1 MANVAE
7 SRKLDDLIMYSW
19 QGVDRVGK
27 KMKGE
32 LQAKNLTLAK
42 NELRRQ
48 GIQVKKIHKKS
59 KPLFSKSKPIK
70 AQDISLF
77 SRQLATMMESG
88 VPMVQ
93 AFEIIEGGQSNP
105 KMAQLINS
113 IKTEVQSGSTLAD
126 ALSKHPL
133 QFDELYC
140 NLVAAGE
147 KAGVLDELLDT
158 IATYK
163 ERTEEI
169 KGKIKKAMFY
179 PLAVLAVAVGVTIL
193 LLVKVVPAFQDMF
206 TSFGADLPGLT
217 LMVVAASHYM
227 QANWYIVIGII
238 GGVIF
243 GFIQMKKR
251 SLKFAH
257 FLDRL
262 SLKIPIV
269 GGILYDAAVAR
280 FCRTLSTT
288 FRAGV
293 PLVEG
298 LDTVSGAVGNVVFK
312 EAVLKIKDDVS
323 TGHQLQLSMAQ
334 TQLFPHMVVQ
344 MAAIG
349 EESGN
354 LDAMLAKS
362 ADYYENE
369 VANAVDALSS
379 LLEPIVM
386 VLVGGLVGVMVVA
399 MYLPIFKMAS
409 VF

>member
-1 MANVAE
+1 MAKVK
-7 SRKLDDLIMYSW
+7 KLDELQTFEW
-19 QGVDRVGK
+19 VGLNKTGK
-27 KMKGE
+27 KLKGE
-32 LQAKNLTLAK
+32 QKAKSTTLAK

-48 GIQVKKIHKKS
+48 GIQVKKIYKKRKS
-59 KPLFSKSKPIK
+59 LFSSGKSIK
-70 AQDISLF
+70 AQDIALF

-105 KMAQLINS
+105 RMAKLVGEV
-113 IKTEVQSGSTLAD
+113 KTEIQSGSS
-126 ALSKHPL
+126 LSESLGKHPVY
-133 QFDELYC
+133 FDELYC

-179 PLAVLAVAVGVTIL
+179 PAAVLFVAIGVTIL
-193 LLVKVVPAFQDMF
+193 LLVKVVPQFQDMF

-217 LMVVAASHYM
+217 LMVVGASHWM
-227 QANWYIVIGII
+227 QANWWKFVLIV
-238 GGVIF
+238 GGMIF
-243 GFIQMKKR
+243 AFIYFKKR

-257 FLDRL
+257 ALDRL
-262 SLKIPIV
+262 ALKIPIV

-280 FCRTLSTT
+280 FSRTLATT
-288 FRAGV
+288 FAAGV

-298 LDTVSGAVGNVVFK
+298 LQTVSGAVGNVVFRD
-312 EAVLKIKDDVS
+312 AVLEIKEDVS
-323 TGHQLQLSMAQ
+323 TGHQLQLAMSQ
-334 TQLFPHMVVQ
+334 TNVFPHMVIQ
-344 MAAIG
+344 MASIG

-354 LDAMLAKS
+354 LDQMLAKV
-362 ADYYENE
+362 ADYYEQE
-369 VANAVDALSS
+369 VSNAVDALSS
-379 LLEPIVM
+379 LLEPIIM

>member
-1 MANVAE
+1 MSKLAE
-7 SRKLDDLIMYSW
+7 KRKLDDLIVFEWM
-19 QGVDRVGK
+19 GTDKIGK
-27 KMKGE
+27 KMKGD
-32 LQAKNLTLAK
+32 LQAKNMTLAK

-48 GIQVKKIHKKS
+48 GIQVKRIKKKP
-59 KPLFSKSKPIK
+59 KPLFSNAKPIK

-93 AFEIIEGGQSNP
+93 AFEIIEGGQANP
-105 KMAQLINS
+105 KMAQLINDV
-113 IKTEVQSGSTLAD
+113 KTEVQSGSTLAD
-126 ALSKHPL
+126 SLSKHPL
-133 QFDELYC
+133 YFDELYC

-179 PLAVLAVAVGVTIL
+179 PMAVLFVAIGVTIL

-217 LMVVAASHYM
+217 LMVVAASKYM
-227 QANWYIVIGII
+227 QANWYVVVGVIAAIVIG
-238 GGVIF
+238 F
-243 GFIQMKKR
+243 SQAKKR

-280 FCRTLSTT
+280 FARTLSTT

-298 LDTVSGAVGNVVFK
+298 LDTVSGAVGNVVFRD
-312 EAVLKIKDDVS
+312 AVLKIKDDVS
-323 TGHQLQLSMAQ
+323 TGHQLQLAMSQ
-334 TQLFPHMVVQ
+334 TGLFPHMVVQ

>member
-1 MANVAE
+1 MAKAQKIEELQLFQWV
-7 SRKLDDLIMYSW
+7 
-19 QGVDRVGK
+19 GVDKIGK
-27 KMKGE
+27 KLKGE
-32 LQAKNLTLAK
+32 QQAKSVILAK

-48 GIQVKKIHKKS
+48 GIQVQKIKKKPKS
-59 KPLFSKSKPIK
+59 LFSSGKKIK

-105 KMAQLINS
+105 RMAKLLNDV
-113 IKTEVQSGSTLAD
+113 KTEIQSGSSLAES
-126 ALSKHPL
+126 LGRHPL
-133 QFDELYC
+133 YFDELYC
-140 NLVAAGE
+140 NLVNAGE

-163 ERTEEI
+163 EKTEEI

-179 PLAVLAVAVGVTIL
+179 PAAVLFVAIGVTIL
-193 LLVKVVPAFQDMF
+193 LLVKVVPQFQDMF
-206 TSFGADLPGLT
+206 KSFGADLPGLT
-217 LMVVAASHYM
+217 LMVVSASKTM
-227 QANWYIVIGII
+227 QEYWFFAMVIIVGVIG
-238 GGVIF
+238 
-243 GFIQMKKR
+243 GFIALKKR

-257 FLDRL
+257 ALDRL
-262 SLKIPIV
+262 SLKIPII
-269 GGILYDAAVAR
+269 GGILFNAAVAR
-280 FCRTLSTT
+280 FSRTLSTT
-288 FRAGV
+288 FAAGV
-293 PLVEG
+293 PLVEA

-312 EAVLKIKDDVS
+312 DAVQRVKDDVS
-323 TGHQLQLSMAQ
+323 TGHQLQLAMSQ
-334 TQLFPHMVVQ
+334 TNLFPHMVIQ

-354 LDAMLAKS
+354 LDAMLAKV
-362 ADYYENE
+362 ADYYEQE
-369 VANAVDALSS
+369 VSNAVDALSS
-379 LLEPIVM
+379 LLEPIIM

>member
-1 MANVAE
+1 MAKAQKIDELQTFEWVGID
-7 SRKLDDLIMYSW
+7 KI
-19 QGVDRVGK
+19 GK

-32 LQAKNLTLAK
+32 SQAKSTTLAK

-48 GIQVKKIHKKS
+48 GIQVKKIYKKRKS
-59 KPLFSKSKPIK
+59 LFSNGKPIK
-70 AQDISLF
+70 PQDIALF

-93 AFEIIEGGQSNP
+93 AFEIIEGGQANP
-105 KMAQLINS
+105 RMAKLLNDV
-113 IKTEVQSGSTLAD
+113 KTEIQSGSSLAES
-126 ALSKHPL
+126 LNKHPL
-133 QFDELYC
+133 YFDELYC

-163 ERTEEI
+163 EKTEEI

-179 PLAVLAVAVGVTIL
+179 PAAVLFVAVGVTIL
-193 LLVKVVPAFQDMF
+193 LLVKVVPEFQNMF

-217 LMVVAASHYM
+217 LMVVNASKTM
-227 QANWYIVIGII
+227 QATWLPITGILI
-238 GGVIF
+238 AVVV
-243 GFIQMKKR
+243 GFIQLKKR

-257 FLDRL
+257 ALDRL

-269 GGILYDAAVAR
+269 GGILFNAAVAR
-280 FCRTLSTT
+280 FSRTLATT
-288 FRAGV
+288 FSAGV

-298 LDTVSGAVGNVVFK
+298 LDTVSGAVGNVVFRD
-312 EAVLKIKDDVS
+312 AVLKIKDDVS
-323 TGHQLQLSMAQ
+323 TGHQLQLAMSQ
-334 TQLFPHMVVQ
+334 TGLFPHMVVQ

-354 LDAMLAKS
+354 LDAMLSKV
-362 ADYYENE
+362 ADYYEQE
-369 VANAVDALSS
+369 VSNAVDALSS
-379 LLEPIVM
+379 LLEPIIM

>member
-1 MANVAE
+1 MAKAQKIDELQSFQWV
-7 SRKLDDLIMYSW
+7 
-19 QGVDRVGK
+19 GVDKIGK
-27 KMKGE
+27 KLKGE
-32 LQAKNLTLAK
+32 QQAKSVVLAK
-42 NELRRQ
+42 SELRRQ
-48 GIQVKKIHKKS
+48 GIQVKSIKKKS
-59 KPLFSKSKPIK
+59 KSLFSGGKAIK

-105 KMAQLINS
+105 RMAKLLNAV
-113 IKTEVQSGSTLAD
+113 KTEIQSGSSLAESL
-126 ALSKHPL
+126 ARHPVY
-133 QFDELYC
+133 FDELYC
-140 NLVAAGE
+140 NLVNAGE

-163 ERTEEI
+163 EKTEEI

-179 PLAVLAVAVGVTIL
+179 PAAVLFVAVGVTIL
-193 LLVKVVPAFQDMF
+193 LLVKVVPEFQSMF

-217 LMVVAASHYM
+217 LMVVDASNAM
-227 QANWYIVIGII
+227 QKYWYVVIGSIVGLI
-238 GGVIF
+238 W
-243 GFIQMKKR
+243 GFIFLKKR

-257 FLDRL
+257 ALDRF

-269 GGILYDAAVAR
+269 GSILFNAAVAR
-280 FCRTLSTT
+280 FARTLSTT
-288 FRAGV
+288 FAAGV

-298 LDTVSGAVGNVVFK
+298 LDTVSGAVGNVVFRD
-312 EAVLKIKDDVS
+312 AVQKVKDDVS
-323 TGHQLQLSMAQ
+323 TGHQLQLSMSQAGI
-334 TQLFPHMVVQ
+334 FPHMVIQ

-354 LDAMLAKS
+354 LDAMLAKV
-362 ADYYENE
+362 ADYYEQE
-369 VANAVDALSS
+369 VSNAVDALSS
-379 LLEPIVM
+379 LLEPIIM

>member
-1 MANVAE
+1 MAKAQKIEALQSFQWV
-7 SRKLDDLIMYSW
+7 
-19 QGVDRVGK
+19 GVDKIGK
-27 KMKGE
+27 KLKGE
-32 LQAKNLTLAK
+32 QQAKSVVLAK
-42 NELRRQ
+42 NELKRQ
-48 GIQVKKIHKKS
+48 GIQVKKIHKKRKS
-59 KPLFSKSKPIK
+59 LFAGGKSIK

-105 KMAQLINS
+105 RMAKLLNAV
-113 IKTEVQSGSTLAD
+113 KTEIQSGSSLAES
-126 ALSKHPL
+126 LGRHPVY
-133 QFDELYC
+133 FDELYC
-140 NLVAAGE
+140 NLVNAGE

-163 ERTEEI
+163 EKTEEI

-179 PLAVLAVAVGVTIL
+179 PAAVLFVAIGVTIL
-193 LLVKVVPAFQDMF
+193 LLVKVVPEFQNMF
-206 TSFGADLPGLT
+206 SSFGADLPGLT
-217 LMVVAASHYM
+217 LMVVNASHAM
-227 QANWYIVIGII
+227 QKYWIIVLGAIA
-238 GGVIF
+238 GVIW
-243 GFIQMKKR
+243 GFIFLKKR

-257 FLDRL
+257 ALDRL

-269 GGILYDAAVAR
+269 GGILFNAAVAR
-280 FCRTLSTT
+280 FARTLSTT
-288 FRAGV
+288 FAAGV

-298 LDTVSGAVGNVVFK
+298 LDTVSGAVGNIVFK
-312 EAVLKIKDDVS
+312 EAVQHVKNDVS
-323 TGHQLQLSMAQ
+323 TGHQLQLAMSQ
-334 TQLFPHMVVQ
+334 TNLFPHMVVQ

-354 LDAMLAKS
+354 LDAMLAKV
-362 ADYYENE
+362 ADYYEQE
-369 VANAVDALSS
+369 VSNAVDALSS
-379 LLEPIVM
+379 LLEPIIM

>member
-1 MANVAE
+1 MAKVKKRIDELQAFNWV
-7 SRKLDDLIMYSW
+7 
-19 QGVDRVGK
+19 GVDKIGK
-27 KMKGE
+27 KLKGE
-32 LQAKNLTLAK
+32 LQAKSVLLAK

-48 GIQVKKIHKKS
+48 GIQVKNIKKKS
-59 KPLFSKSKPIK
+59 KSIFSSGKKIK

-105 KMAQLINS
+105 NMAKLLNNV
-113 IKTEVQSGSTLAD
+113 KTEIQSGSSLAES
-126 ALSKHPL
+126 LGKHPVY
-133 QFDELYC
+133 FDELYC
-140 NLVAAGE
+140 NLVNAGE

-179 PLAVLAVAVGVTIL
+179 PAAVLFVAISVTIL
-193 LLVKVVPAFQDMF
+193 LLVKVVPEFQNMF

-217 LMVVAASHYM
+217 LMVVNASNSM
-227 QANWYIVIGII
+227 QKYWWMVIAVLAGL
-238 GGVIF
+238 VW
-243 GFIQMKKR
+243 GFIFLKKR

-257 FLDRL
+257 ALDRL

-269 GGILYDAAVAR
+269 GGILFNAAIAR
-280 FCRTLSTT
+280 FARTLSTT
-288 FRAGV
+288 FAAGV

-298 LDTVSGAVGNVVFK
+298 LDTVSGAVGNVVFRD
-312 EAVLKIKDDVS
+312 AVQKVKDDVS
-323 TGHQLQLSMAQ
+323 TGHQLQLAMSQ
-334 TQLFPHMVVQ
+334 TGIFPHMVIQ
-344 MAAIG
+344 MASIG

-354 LDAMLAKS
+354 LDAMLGKV
-362 ADYYENE
+362 ADYYEQE
-369 VANAVDALSS
+369 VSNAVDALSS

>member
-1 MANVAE
+1 MANAKRIEEVQTFE
-7 SRKLDDLIMYSW
+7 W
-19 QGVDRVGK
+19 VGVDKVGK
-27 KMKGE
+27 KLKGE
-32 LQAKNLTLAK
+32 QKAKSSTLAK

-48 GIQVKKIHKKS
+48 GIQVKKIYKKRKS
-59 KPLFSKSKPIK
+59 LFSKGKAIK
-70 AQDISLF
+70 AQDIALF

-93 AFEIIEGGQSNP
+93 AFEIIEGGQANP
-105 KMAQLINS
+105 RMAKLINEV
-113 IKTEVQSGSTLAD
+113 KTEIQSGSALAES
-126 ALSKHPL
+126 LGKHPVY
-133 QFDELYC
+133 FDELYC
-140 NLVAAGE
+140 NLVNAGE

-179 PLAVLAVAVGVTIL
+179 PAAVLFVAIGVTIL
-193 LLVKVVPAFQDMF
+193 LLVKVVPQFQDMF
-206 TSFGADLPGLT
+206 KGFGADLPGLT
-217 LMVVAASHYM
+217 LMVVHASDTM
-227 QANWYIVIGII
+227 QKYWFIVLAVLV
-238 GGVIF
+238 GVVS
-243 GFIQMKKR
+243 GFIYLKKR

-257 FLDRL
+257 ALDRL

-269 GGILYDAAVAR
+269 GGILFNAAIAR
-280 FCRTLSTT
+280 FSRTLSTT
-288 FRAGV
+288 FAAGV

-298 LDTVSGAVGNVVFK
+298 LDTVSGAVGNVVFRD
-312 EAVLKIKDDVS
+312 AVLKIKDDVS
-323 TGHQLQLSMAQ
+323 TGHQLQLAMSQ
-334 TQLFPHMVVQ
+334 TGLFPHMVVQ

-354 LDAMLAKS
+354 LDAMLAKV
-362 ADYYENE
+362 ADYYEQE
-369 VANAVDALSS
+369 VSNAVDALSS
-379 LLEPIVM
+379 LLEPIIM

>member
-1 MANVAE
+1 MA
-7 SRKLDDLIMYSW
+7 KLQRLDELQTFEW
-19 QGVDRVGK
+19 VGTNKTGK

-32 LQAKNLTLAK
+32 QKAKSTTLAK

-48 GIQVKKIHKKS
+48 GIQGKKIYKKR
-59 KPLFSKSKPIK
+59 KSIFQSGKSIK

-93 AFEIIEGGQSNP
+93 AFEIIEGGQANP
-105 KMAQLINS
+105 RMAKLIGDV
-113 IKTEVQSGSTLAD
+113 KTEIQAGSS
-126 ALSKHPL
+126 LSESLGKHPVY
-133 QFDELYC
+133 FDELYC

-179 PLAVLAVAVGVTIL
+179 PAAVLFVAIGVTIL
-193 LLVKVVPAFQDMF
+193 LLVKVVPQFQEMF
-206 TSFGADLPGLT
+206 KGFGADLPGLT
-217 LMVVAASHYM
+217 LMVVGASHYM
-227 QANWYIVIGII
+227 QAHWIKFLLIFGGI
-238 GGVIF
+238 IF
-243 GFIQMKKR
+243 GFIQLKKR

-257 FLDRL
+257 ALDRI

-269 GGILYDAAVAR
+269 GGILYNAAVAR
-280 FCRTLSTT
+280 FSRTLSTT
-288 FRAGV
+288 FAAGV

-298 LDTVSGAVGNVVFK
+298 LDTVSGAVGNVVFRDAILEIK
-312 EAVLKIKDDVS
+312 EDVS
-323 TGHQLQLSMAQ
+323 TGHQLQLAMNQ
-334 TQLFPHMVVQ
+334 TNIFPHMVIQ

-354 LDAMLAKS
+354 L
-362 ADYYENE
+362 
-369 VANAVDALSS
+369 
-379 LLEPIVM
+379 
-386 VLVGGLVGVMVVA
+386 
-399 MYLPIFKMAS
+399 
-409 VF
+409 

>member
-1 MANVAE
+1 MAKLAQQ
-7 SRKLDDLIMYSW
+7 RKLDDLKVFVW
-19 QGVDRVGK
+19 NGVDRVGK

-32 LQAKNLTLAK
+32 LQAKNATLAK

-48 GIQVKKIHKKS
+48 GIQIKKINKKA
-59 KPLFSKSKPIK
+59 KPLFSKAKPIK
-70 AQDISLF
+70 PQDISLF

-93 AFEIIEGGQSNP
+93 AFEIIEGGQANP
-105 KMAQLINS
+105 KMAQLIND

-126 ALSKHPL
+126 SLAKHPL

-179 PLAVLAVAVGVTIL
+179 PLAVLAVAIGVTIL
-193 LLVKVVPAFQDMF
+193 LLVKVVPEFQNMF

-217 LMVVAASHYM
+217 LMVVDASHFM
-227 QANWYIVIGII
+227 QDYWFVVVGII
-238 GGVIF
+238 FGVVF
-243 GFIQMKKR
+243 GFIQFKKR
-251 SLKFAH
+251 SIKFAH

-298 LDTVSGAVGNVVFK
+298 LDTVSGAVGNVVFRD
-312 EAVLKIKDDVS
+312 AVLKIKDDVS
-323 TGHQLQLSMAQ
+323 TGHQLQLSMSQ

-386 VLVGGLVGVMVVA
+386 VVVGGLVGVMVVA

>member
-1 MANVAE
+1 MAKVQ
-7 SRKLDDLIMYSW
+7 KIDDLISFEW
-19 QGVDRVGK
+19 VGVDKIGK
-27 KMKGE
+27 KMKGVQ
-32 LQAKNLTLAK
+32 QAKSTTLAK

-48 GIQVKKIHKKS
+48 GIQVKKIYKKK
-59 KPLFSKSKPIK
+59 KPLFSSGKKIKP
-70 AQDISLF
+70 QDIALF

-105 KMAQLINS
+105 KMAKLLNDV
-113 IKTEVQSGSTLAD
+113 KTEIQSGSSLAES
-126 ALSKHPL
+126 LSRHPIY
-133 QFDELYC
+133 FDELYC

-179 PLAVLAVAVGVTIL
+179 PAAVLFVAIGVTIL
-193 LLVKVVPAFQDMF
+193 LLVKVVPQFQDMF
-206 TSFGADLPGLT
+206 ANFGADLPGLT
-217 LMVVAASHYM
+217 LMVVNASDTM
-227 QANWYIVIGII
+227 QKYWWMVTL
-238 GGVIF
+238 IF
-243 GFIQMKKR
+243 VGLISGFIMLKKR

-257 FLDRL
+257 ALDRL

-269 GGILYDAAVAR
+269 GGILFNAAVAR
-280 FCRTLSTT
+280 FSRTLSTT
-288 FRAGV
+288 FAAGV

-298 LDTVSGAVGNVVFK
+298 LETVSGAVGNVVFRD
-312 EAVLKIKDDVS
+312 AVMKIKDDVS
-323 TGHQLQLSMAQ
+323 TGHQLQLAMSQ
-334 TQLFPHMVVQ
+334 TNLFPHMVIQ

-354 LDAMLAKS
+354 LDTMLAKV
-362 ADYYENE
+362 ADYYEQE
-369 VANAVDALSS
+369 VSNAVDALSS
-379 LLEPIVM
+379 LLEPIIM

>member
-1 MANVAE
+1 MAKVK
-7 SRKLDDLIMYSW
+7 RLDEMQTFEWVGIDKI
-19 QGVDRVGK
+19 GK
-27 KMKGE
+27 KLKGE
-32 LQAKNLTLAK
+32 QKAKSTTLAK

-48 GIQVKKIHKKS
+48 GIQVKKIYKKRKS
-59 KPLFSKSKPIK
+59 IFSAGKAIK

-93 AFEIIEGGQSNP
+93 AFEIIEGGQANP
-105 KMAQLINS
+105 RMAKLLNDV
-113 IKTEVQSGSTLAD
+113 KTEIQSGSSLAES
-126 ALSKHPL
+126 LGKHPVY
-133 QFDELYC
+133 FDELYC
-140 NLVAAGE
+140 NLVNAGE

-179 PLAVLAVAVGVTIL
+179 PAAVLFVAIGVTIL
-193 LLVKVVPAFQDMF
+193 LLVKVVPEFQNMF
-206 TSFGADLPGLT
+206 AGFGADLPGLT
-217 LMVVAASHYM
+217 LMVVNASKVMQEYWYM
-227 QANWYIVIGII
+227 VV
-238 GGVIF
+238 GVIAGVIW
-243 GFIQMKKR
+243 GFIFLKKR

-257 FLDRL
+257 ALDRL

-269 GGILYDAAVAR
+269 GGILFNAAVAR
-280 FCRTLSTT
+280 FARTLATT
-288 FRAGV
+288 FAAGV

-298 LDTVSGAVGNVVFK
+298 LDTVSGAVGNVVFRD
-312 EAVLKIKDDVS
+312 AVLKIKDDVS
-323 TGHQLQLSMAQ
+323 TGHQLQMAMSQ
-334 TQLFPHMVVQ
+334 TGLFPHMVVQ
-344 MAAIG
+344 MASIG

-354 LDAMLAKS
+354 LDAMLSKV
-362 ADYYENE
+362 ADYYEQE
-369 VANAVDALSS
+369 VSNAVDSLSS
-379 LLEPIVM
+379 LLEPIIM

>member
-1 MANVAE
+1 
-7 SRKLDDLIMYSW
+7 
-19 QGVDRVGK
+19 
-27 KMKGE
+27 MKGE
-32 LQAKNLTLAK
+32 SQAKSTTLAK

-48 GIQVKKIHKKS
+48 GIQVKKIYKKRKS
-59 KPLFSKSKPIK
+59 LFSNGKAIKP
-70 AQDISLF
+70 QDIALF

-93 AFEIIEGGQSNP
+93 AFEIIEGGQANP
-105 KMAQLINS
+105 RMAKLLNEV
-113 IKTEVQSGSTLAD
+113 KTEIQSGSSLAES
-126 ALSKHPL
+126 LGKHPL
-133 QFDELYC
+133 YFDELYC

-163 ERTEEI
+163 EKTEEI
-169 KGKIKKAMFY
+169 KGKIKKALFY
-179 PLAVLAVAVGVTIL
+179 PAAVLFVAIGVTIL
-193 LLVKVVPAFQDMF
+193 LLVKVVPEFQNMF

-217 LMVVAASHYM
+217 LMVVNASKTM
-227 QANWYIVIGII
+227 QATWLPITGALIALV
-238 GGVIF
+238 F
-243 GFIQMKKR
+243 GFIHLKKR

-257 FLDRL
+257 ALDRL

-269 GGILYDAAVAR
+269 GGILFNAAVAR
-280 FCRTLSTT
+280 FSRTLATT
-288 FRAGV
+288 FAAGV

-298 LDTVSGAVGNVVFK
+298 LDTVSGAVGNVVFRD
-312 EAVLKIKDDVS
+312 AVLKIKDDVS
-323 TGHQLQLSMAQ
+323 TGHQLQLAMSQ
-334 TQLFPHMVVQ
+334 TGLFPHMVVQ

-354 LDAMLAKS
+354 LDAMLSKV
-362 ADYYENE
+362 ADYYEQE
-369 VANAVDALSS
+369 VSNAVDALSS
-379 LLEPIVM
+379 LLEPIIM

>member
-1 MANVAE
+1 MAKVK
-7 SRKLDDLIMYSW
+7 KLDELQTFEW
-19 QGVDRVGK
+19 VGLNKTGK
-27 KMKGE
+27 KLKGE
-32 LQAKNLTLAK
+32 QKAKSTTLAK

-48 GIQVKKIHKKS
+48 GIQVKKIYKKRKS
-59 KPLFSKSKPIK
+59 LFSSGKSIK
-70 AQDISLF
+70 AQDIALF

-105 KMAQLINS
+105 RMAKLVGEV
-113 IKTEVQSGSTLAD
+113 KTEIQSGSS
-126 ALSKHPL
+126 LSESLGKHPVY
-133 QFDELYC
+133 FDELYC

-179 PLAVLAVAVGVTIL
+179 PAAVLFVAIGVTIL
-193 LLVKVVPAFQDMF
+193 LLVKVVPRFQDMF

-217 LMVVAASHYM
+217 LMVVGASHWM
-227 QANWYIVIGII
+227 QANWWKFVLIV
-238 GGVIF
+238 GGMIF
-243 GFIQMKKR
+243 AFIYFKKR

-257 FLDRL
+257 ALDRL
-262 SLKIPIV
+262 ALKIPIV

-280 FCRTLSTT
+280 FSRTLATT
-288 FRAGV
+288 FAAGV

-298 LDTVSGAVGNVVFK
+298 LQTVSGAVGNVVFRD
-312 EAVLKIKDDVS
+312 AVLEIKEDVS
-323 TGHQLQLSMAQ
+323 TGHQLQLAMSQ
-334 TQLFPHMVVQ
+334 TNVFPHMVIQ
-344 MAAIG
+344 MASIG

-354 LDAMLAKS
+354 LDQMLAKV
-362 ADYYENE
+362 ADYYEQE
-369 VANAVDALSS
+369 VSNAVDALSS
-379 LLEPIVM
+379 LLEPIIM

>member
-1 MANVAE
+1 MAKAQ
-7 SRKLDDLIMYSW
+7 KLDELQSFEW
-19 QGVDRVGK
+19 VGVDKIGK
-27 KMKGE
+27 KLKGVQ
-32 LQAKNLTLAK
+32 QAKSTTLAK

-48 GIQVKKIHKKS
+48 GIQVKKIYKKRKS
-59 KPLFSKSKPIK
+59 MFSSGKAIK
-70 AQDISLF
+70 AQDIALF

-93 AFEIIEGGQSNP
+93 AFEIIEGGQTNP
-105 KMAQLINS
+105 RMAKLLNDV
-113 IKTEVQSGSTLAD
+113 KTEIQSGSSLAES
-126 ALSKHPL
+126 LGRHPIY
-133 QFDELYC
+133 FDELYC

-179 PLAVLAVAVGVTIL
+179 PAAVLFVAIGVTIL
-193 LLVKVVPAFQDMF
+193 LLVKVVPEFQNMF

-217 LMVVAASHYM
+217 LMVVNASKTM
-227 QANWYIVIGII
+227 QAYWFIVVAVLV
-238 GGVIF
+238 GVVV
-243 GFIQMKKR
+243 GFTQLKKR

-269 GGILYDAAVAR
+269 GGILFDAAVAR
-280 FCRTLSTT
+280 FSRTLSTT
-288 FRAGV
+288 FAAGV

-298 LDTVSGAVGNVVFK
+298 LDTVSGAVGNVVFRD
-312 EAVLKIKDDVS
+312 AVLQIKDDVS
-323 TGHQLQLSMAQ
+323 TGHQLQLSMSQ
-334 TQLFPHMVVQ
+334 TQLFPHMVIQ

-354 LDAMLAKS
+354 LDAMLAKV
-362 ADYYENE
+362 ADYYEQE
-369 VANAVDALSS
+369 VSNAVDALSS
-379 LLEPIVM
+379 LLEPIIM